1 MTNSEKIEILFNEK
15 RTSFLIRFLKKII
28 GSFITS
34 LIFIIIYNKS
44 NDLSW
49 IYLLIAIIIFTIQ
62 TLLNRY
68 YNKILIYKIVI
79 RDKSLI
85 INYLEFNQKNEIK
98 IKLSELDILIDYQG
112 IDFYSRTYKI
122 FFRKKRESIL
132 KQYCVGAWNKDI
144 MLKLEKVINQKK
156 KSK

>member
-85 INYLEFNQKNEIK
+85 INYLEFNQKKEIK

-112 IDFYSRTYKI
+112 FDFYSRTYKI